1 MKIVHPESLLIQELL
16 KESSQELNNGSGFSI
31 ADAKHLVPGVKLA
44 STTVVAA
51 EELDPSQVVAHLLE
65 SGASHLVQRNAK
77 HFAQDINLSFGML
90 KRSEDYFSHPGS
102 FIAGE
107 VEQSVEVSFS
117 TTLDKPGMRREI
129 TQFLSKIS
137 SQNVIESAEAV
148 VEELYMNAMLDAP
161 REAAKRGQINCSYD
175 VGLHSVMRLHLAK
188 DRLIVSCE
196 DPFGSLDHRKFLKRM
211 SEVYKK
217 GAGESIN
224 FREGGAGLG
233 CVIMFEHSE
242 SLYLG
247 VLPGHKTLVSCVI
260 PVGMSYRQ
268 RANVKKSIH
277 II

>member
-1 MKIVHPESLLIQELL
+1 MKIVHPNSPLLQQLLTDGAAELHVGVGCSL
-16 KESSQELNNGSGFSI
+16 
-31 ADAKHLVPGVKLA
+31 ADAKLLLPGQRLDVQ
-44 STTVVAA
+44 TVLAA
-51 EELDPSQVVAHLLE
+51 EELDPSQVVSHLLD
-65 SGASHLVQRNAK
+65 SGVNHLVQKNAK
-77 HFAQDINLSFGML
+77 HFTKDICLSFDLL
-90 KRSEDYFSHPGS
+90 KKAESYFLNPGA
-102 FIAGE
+102 FIAGPAE
-107 VEQSVEVSFS
+107 DSVEVTFS
-117 TTLDKPGMRREI
+117 TTLDKAGMRRQI
-129 TQFLSKIS
+129 SQFLAKIS

-161 REAAKRGQINCSYD
+161 REAAKRGQVNCTYD
-175 VGLHSVMRLHLAK
+175 LGLHSVMRLHLVK

-196 DPFGSLDHRKFLKRM
+196 DPFGSLDHRRFLKRM

-247 VLPGHKTLVSCVI
+247 VVPGQRTVVSCVI

-268 RANVKKSIH
+268 RAQVKKSIH
-277 II
+277 VV